1 MKIDS
6 TTLLKNIE
14 PLVFP
19 CPDMHKQAGIMWRK
33 AIAIDAEHQA
43 SLTDKKSTSPL
54 LKNK

>member
-1 MKIDS
+1 M
-6 TTLLKNIE
+6 NE

-43 SLTDKKSTSPL
+43 SLTNKKTTSPL
-54 LKNK
+54 LTNK

>member
-1 MKIDS
+1 MEIDS
-6 TTLLKNIE
+6 ITLIKMNE

-43 SLTDKKSTSPL
+43 SLTNKKTNSPL
-54 LKNK
+54 LENK